1 MDNSFPTNHIEQL
14 VSATDKNS
22 LRADKIKKSA
32 SFSFSEMQPDNLAVV
47 LTDDWDSLA
56 GALLTSSDGGE
67 NWVRKTGYQLA
78 FRKSHIELA
87 SNNPNSIVLL
97 NGNQVRYTMDGGDTF
112 TTSIGSNAYP
122 NNCNLPF
129 NGAPSAIGG

>member
-32 SFSFSEMQPDNLAVV
+32 SFTFSEMQPDNLAVV

-56 GALLTSSDGGE
+56 GALLTSSDGG
-67 NWVRKTGYQLA
+67 
-78 FRKSHIELA
+78 
-87 SNNPNSIVLL
+87 
-97 NGNQVRYTMDGGDTF
+97 
-112 TTSIGSNAYP
+112 
-122 NNCNLPF
+122 
-129 NGAPSAIGG
+129 